1 MRISQKHRD
10 FVAEPMGEKPMGSL
24 VGIGEVMGKKLEER
38 GFDKACIVLGQFLVF
53 KMKTSSGNG
62 GRTRMV
68 PTPSIKDC
76 FGCLWSDAMPLPS
89 CDAFQGFF
97 LCHPSQT
104 PSRAPAMNFWSLY
117 PSEDFSLVFYK
128 GKDCCCTCTS
138 NVLQGLLGVLS
149 PHRWTFFGILTL
161 ACISLFFSLPIL
173 CQQLPAFLSEFLTP
187 SLTYTFTPDLFYAIP
202 PSFFFFQNNHCPCK
216 FLKTIK

>member
-53 KMKTSSGNG
+53 KMKTSSGN
-62 GRTRMV
+62 
-68 PTPSIKDC
+68 
-76 FGCLWSDAMPLPS
+76 
-89 CDAFQGFF
+89 
-97 LCHPSQT
+97 
-104 PSRAPAMNFWSLY
+104 
-117 PSEDFSLVFYK
+117 
-128 GKDCCCTCTS
+128 
-138 NVLQGLLGVLS
+138 
-149 PHRWTFFGILTL
+149 
-161 ACISLFFSLPIL
+161 
-173 CQQLPAFLSEFLTP
+173 AFLSEFLTP

-202 PSFFFFQNNHCPCK
+202 PSFFFFRIITVLVK

>member
-62 GRTRMV
+62 GRTCMV

-76 FGCLWSDAMPLPS
+76 FGCLWSD
-89 CDAFQGFF
+89 
-97 LCHPSQT
+97 
-104 PSRAPAMNFWSLY
+104 
-117 PSEDFSLVFYK
+117 
-128 GKDCCCTCTS
+128 
-138 NVLQGLLGVLS
+138 
-149 PHRWTFFGILTL
+149 
-161 ACISLFFSLPIL
+161 
-173 CQQLPAFLSEFLTP
+173 
-187 SLTYTFTPDLFYAIP
+187 
-202 PSFFFFQNNHCPCK
+202 NNHCPCK

>member
-1 MRISQKHRD
+1 MTTSQKHRD
-10 FVAEPMGEKPMGSL
+10 FVAEPMGEKPVGSL
-24 VGIGEVMGKKLEER
+24 AGIGDVLGKKLEER

-138 NVLQGLLGVLS
+138 KYS
-149 PHRWTFFGILTL
+149 RAFWE
-161 ACISLFFSLPIL
+161 FSLLTAGPFL
-173 CQQLPAFLSEFLTP
+173 EFSHLHASPFSFPCQFYVSNYQLF
-187 SLTYTFTPDLFYAIP
+187 
-202 PSFFFFQNNHCPCK
+202 
-216 FLKTIK
+216 